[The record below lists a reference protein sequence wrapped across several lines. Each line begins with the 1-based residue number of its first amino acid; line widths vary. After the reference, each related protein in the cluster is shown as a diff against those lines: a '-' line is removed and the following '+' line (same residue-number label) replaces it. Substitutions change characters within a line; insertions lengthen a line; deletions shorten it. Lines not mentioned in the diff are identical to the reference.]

1 MDEFAR
7 SLPKILVSEGG
18 FTNNKNDLGGATNKG
33 ITQRV
38 YNEWRTAKGLLV
50 QSVQLITDDEVAA
63 IYRERYWD
71 IAKLDK
77 LAPGVSYVVFDGNVN
92 SGVSQSIKW
101 LQRALQSLG
110 LYQGAID
117 GVIGQGTILAA
128 AGVND
133 NDSLVAAIED
143 RRLAFMKALKTWK
156 YFGKGWAARVAS
168 VKATGQAW
176 ATGSVGPDPVHVY
189 VPGGDAKAFISDART
204 SPIVAISDHV
214 TGGGVT
220 GGAIT
225 GYIDHTKEQLAAFS
239 GSVQFVDHLL
249 FGLTIASVTAVAG
262 GAAYSWYARR
272 VRTKRADVLD
282 LPTTPQSAQADPAV
296 AS

>member
-7 SLPKILVSEGG
+7 SLAKVLVSEGG
-18 FTNNKNDLGGATNKG
+18 YTNNKNDPGGATNKG
-33 ITQRV
+33 IIQRV
-38 YNEWRTAKGLLV
+38 FSEWLVSKGKPMRDVRTIA
-50 QSVQLITDDEVAA
+50 DAEVSA

-101 LQRALQSLG
+101 LQRALAAMN

-128 AGVND
+128 AGVSD

-168 VKATGQAW
+168 VKAVGQAW
-176 ATGSVGPDPVHVY
+176 ATGSVGVPDHVY
-189 VPGGDAKAFISDART
+189 APGGDAKAFIADAA
-204 SPIVAISDHV
+204 PEPLAGVGHAVAG
-214 TGGGVT
+214 TGLGIGGVT
-220 GGAIT
+220 TYVDSIK
-225 GYIDHTKEQLAAFS
+225 DKLAAYS
-239 GSVQFVDHLL
+239 GISQILDHAVMWL
-249 FGLTIASVTAVAG
+249 GVTSIAVAG
-262 GAAYSWYARR
+262 AGSAYAWYSSR
-272 VRTKRADVLD
+272 VKAKRADVLD
-282 LPTTPQSAQADPAV
+282 LPTTPQAAAVPPAV
-296 AS
+296 PV